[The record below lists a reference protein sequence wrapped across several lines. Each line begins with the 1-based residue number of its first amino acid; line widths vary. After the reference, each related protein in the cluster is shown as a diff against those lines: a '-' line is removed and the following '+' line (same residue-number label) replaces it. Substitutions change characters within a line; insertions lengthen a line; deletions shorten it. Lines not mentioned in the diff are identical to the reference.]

1 MRQLPVRTTLDYD
14 VDEISR
20 LSPEIPLHPASE
32 EKKRVE
38 RALVDDWDRQ
48 MKQLEEDGW
57 ELVKLNRMEDR
68 RRGTYRIF
76 NQLRRVQLASEDKC
90 PGR

>member
-1 MRQLPVRTTLDYD
+1 MRATLDYD

-20 LSPEIPLHPASE
+20 LSPEIPLQPASE
-32 EKKRVE
+32 DKKRVE
-38 RALVDDWDRQ
+38 RAIVDDWDRQ

-57 ELVKLNRMEDR
+57 ELVKVNRMEDR

-76 NQLRRVQLASEDKC
+76 NQLRRVQLSPEDKC
-90 PGR
+90 LDR

>member
-1 MRQLPVRTTLDYD
+1 MRATLDYD

-20 LSPEIPLHPASE
+20 LSPEIPLQPASD

-38 RALVDDWDRQ
+38 RALIDDWDRQ

-57 ELVKLNRMEDR
+57 ELVKVNRMEDR

-76 NQLRRVQLASEDKC
+76 NQLRRVQLAPEDKC
-90 PGR
+90 PDQ

>member
-1 MRQLPVRTTLDYD
+1 MRATLDYD

-20 LSPEIPLHPASE
+20 LSPEIPLQPASE
-32 EKKRVE
+32 DKKRVE
-38 RALVDDWDRQ
+38 RAIVDDWDRQ

-57 ELVKLNRMEDR
+57 ELVKVNRMEDR

-76 NQLRRVQLASEDKC
+76 NQLRRVHLTPEDKC
-90 PGR
+90 PE